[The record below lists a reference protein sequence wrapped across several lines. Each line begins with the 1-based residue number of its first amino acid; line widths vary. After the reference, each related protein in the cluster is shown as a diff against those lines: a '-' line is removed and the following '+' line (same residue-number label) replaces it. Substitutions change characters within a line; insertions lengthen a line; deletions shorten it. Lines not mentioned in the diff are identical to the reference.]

1 MIFHMIFQHSCKN
14 NMQRWLSIPYLREV
28 GEEELAKDAADTS
41 GQCTDP
47 DFPPTQ
53 QSLYADPEHPP
64 ATAPAGADWKR
75 VSGQLYVPTTRA
87 LKVLPVSAFSMLVN
101 VHQTKTPF

>member
-1 MIFHMIFQHSCKN
+1 
-14 NMQRWLSIPYLREV
+14 MQRWLSIPYLRDLA
-28 GEEELAKDAADTS
+28 EEDLAKEAADAS

-75 VSGQLYVPTTRA
+75 VSGQLYIPSTRS
-87 LKVLPVSAFSMLVN
+87 LKVLPVRS
-101 VHQTKTPF
+101 